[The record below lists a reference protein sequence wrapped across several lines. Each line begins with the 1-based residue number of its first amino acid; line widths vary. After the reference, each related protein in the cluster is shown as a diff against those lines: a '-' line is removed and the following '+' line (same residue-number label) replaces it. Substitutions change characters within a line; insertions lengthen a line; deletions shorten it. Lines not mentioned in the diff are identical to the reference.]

1 MEVHLPRYFHEE
13 PFVSEAKSGL
23 VGHDGAVR
31 LPTSTVLLGV
41 PSFLSVAI
49 LSSYPAMNSIPPHL
63 QTPFVIPF
71 LFLGGLVILG
81 VVLFPGKRR
90 SHVLPLPPG
99 PKPLPL
105 IGNLHQAPSV
115 YPWRVFQQWSK
126 QYGPIYRLQFGPST
140 IIMLNNHETAHDLL
154 NKRSSIYSS
163 RPRVVMAAECLGR
176 GMLTL
181 LMPYAAQWK
190 AHQRLQM
197 SVLNARVS
205 QTYCALQEVESKQ
218 LVFDMLST
226 NNFTDGFRRYSAG
239 LVFALAYG
247 KRIDNSESQDLKEL
261 DEVIE
266 NTLSTL
272 QPGWIVDLFPVLNR
286 LPKWLAPWKKLGDRL
301 YKTESEIWSKNFE
314 SATSSPS
321 WNWSKQIK
329 TLAGKDVNNRMSRME
344 LAYDVG
350 IVWEVSTD
358 TTTIAL
364 EVFIL
369 ASVLHPHAVRKAQEE
384 LYRVVG
390 NQRLPTFSDK
400 ENLPYIHAFLQEVL
414 RWRPVA
420 AGGVPHALLEEDIY
434 KGYRIPKG
442 ATVIANQWAI
452 CHDEEVFPNPEN
464 FDPERWIM
472 NPDLPVAAFGH
483 GRRQC
488 FGQHIARN
496 SMFIIIA
503 RFLWAF
509 DIECASEERYGYKM
523 WMLPDPLAMTQGFN
537 SKPEPFRAVFRP
549 RTPEVEAIIRREWAN
564 EDKDINTVMDRIQRD
579 QSAQIGKA

>member
-1 MEVHLPRYFHEE
+1 MSAIHLLLFGGILIL
-13 PFVSEAKSGL
+13 AL
-23 VGHDGAVR
+23 VR
-31 LPTSTVLLGV
+31 
-41 PSFLSVAI
+41 F
-49 LSSYPAMNSIPPHL
+49 SS
-63 QTPFVIPF
+63 
-71 LFLGGLVILG
+71 
-81 VVLFPGKRR
+81 KRKNKE
-90 SHVLPLPPG
+90 LPLPPG

-105 IGNLHQAPSV
+105 IGNLHQAPAL
-115 YPWRVFQQWSK
+115 YPWRVFQQWGK
-126 QYGPIYRLQFGPST
+126 QYGPIIKLQFGPTT
-140 IIMLNNHETAHDLL
+140 IILLNNHETAHDLL
-154 NKRSSIYSS
+154 NKRSGIYSS
-163 RPRVVMAAECLGR
+163 RPRVVMAAECLGH

-205 QTYCALQEVESKQ
+205 QTYCALQELESTQ

-239 LVFALAYG
+239 LIFALAYG
-247 KRIDNSESQDLKEL
+247 KRIDNFASQDLKDL
-261 DEVIE
+261 DQVID

-272 QPGWIVDLFPVLNR
+272 QPGWIVDLFPILNH
-286 LPKWLAPWKKLGDRL
+286 LPRWLAPWKRLGDKL
-301 YKTESEIWSKNFE
+301 YKIESEIWNKNYN
-314 SATSSPS
+314 SATSAPS

-329 TLAGKDVNNRMSRME
+329 SLVEKDVNNHMSPME

-350 IVWEVSTD
+350 IIWEVSTD

-369 ASVLHPHAVRKAQEE
+369 AAVLHPHAVKKAREE
-384 LYRVVG
+384 LIRVVG
-390 NQRLPTFSDK
+390 NDRLPSFTDK

-420 AGGVPHALLEEDIY
+420 AGGVPHALLEDDVY

-442 ATVIANQWAI
+442 ATIIANQWAI
-452 CHDEEVFPNPEN
+452 CHDEGTFPYPEN
-464 FDPERWIM
+464 FDPERWLK

-483 GRRQC
+483 GRRTC

-496 SMFIIIA
+496 SLFIIIS

-509 DIECASEERYGYKM
+509 DIECASEQRYGHKI

-537 SKPEPFRAVFRP
+537 SKPEPFQAVFKP
-549 RTPEVEAIIRREWAN
+549 RSPHVEEVVRREWKN
-564 EDKDINTVMDRIQRD
+564 EGKDINDIMENIQR
-579 QSAQIGKA
+579 AQTAQTSKA